1 MQGDT
6 RCVSIRQQ
14 IEKAVETL
22 YYVGA
27 IEENEID
34 NHYLNVYSMTA
45 VLFQKAADYSL
56 HGSCSDSTT
65 REQRKKARNYTRFIG
80 CRVANRRWEKSQFII
95 YNSELS
101 DMNKARRKK
110 LGEIID
116 QLEYLREDLDA
127 VASEER
133 EAYDNLPESLQES
146 DRGCDMEKAAG
157 ELDDICSE
165 MEDLKDR
172 IQSVYDEY

>member
-1 MQGDT
+1 
-6 RCVSIRQQ
+6 
-14 IEKAVETL
+14 
-22 YYVGA
+22 
-27 IEENEID
+27 
-34 NHYLNVYSMTA
+34 
-45 VLFQKAADYSL
+45 
-56 HGSCSDSTT
+56 
-65 REQRKKARNYTRFIG
+65 
-80 CRVANRRWEKSQFII
+80 
-95 YNSELS
+95 
-101 DMNKARRKK
+101 MNKARRKK

-146 DRGCDMEKAAG
+146 DRGCAMEEAAD

-165 MEDLKDR
+165 MVELKDR

>member
-1 MQGDT
+1 M
-6 RCVSIRQQ
+6 R
-14 IEKAVETL
+14 
-22 YYVGA
+22 
-27 IEENEID
+27 EI
-34 NHYLNVYSMTA
+34 
-45 VLFQKAADYSL
+45 
-56 HGSCSDSTT
+56 
-65 REQRKKARNYTRFIG
+65 
-80 CRVANRRWEKSQFII
+80 II

-146 DRGCDMEKAAG
+146 DRGCAMEEAAD
-157 ELDDICSE
+157 ELDEIS
-165 MEDLKDR
+165 MELDCLKDR
-172 IQSVYDEY
+172 VQSVYDEY

>member
-1 MQGDT
+1 
-6 RCVSIRQQ
+6 
-14 IEKAVETL
+14 
-22 YYVGA
+22 
-27 IEENEID
+27 
-34 NHYLNVYSMTA
+34 
-45 VLFQKAADYSL
+45 
-56 HGSCSDSTT
+56 
-65 REQRKKARNYTRFIG
+65 
-80 CRVANRRWEKSQFII
+80 
-95 YNSELS
+95 
-101 DMNKARRKK
+101 MNKARRKR

-146 DRGCDMEKAAG
+146 DRGCAMEEAAD

-165 MEDLKDR
+165 LEELKDR

>member
-1 MQGDT
+1 
-6 RCVSIRQQ
+6 
-14 IEKAVETL
+14 
-22 YYVGA
+22 
-27 IEENEID
+27 
-34 NHYLNVYSMTA
+34 
-45 VLFQKAADYSL
+45 
-56 HGSCSDSTT
+56 
-65 REQRKKARNYTRFIG
+65 
-80 CRVANRRWEKSQFII
+80 
-95 YNSELS
+95 
-101 DMNKARRKK
+101 MNKARRKK

-146 DRGCDMEKAAG
+146 DRGCAMEEAAD

-165 MEDLKDR
+165 LEELKDR

>member
-1 MQGDT
+1 
-6 RCVSIRQQ
+6 
-14 IEKAVETL
+14 
-22 YYVGA
+22 
-27 IEENEID
+27 
-34 NHYLNVYSMTA
+34 
-45 VLFQKAADYSL
+45 
-56 HGSCSDSTT
+56 
-65 REQRKKARNYTRFIG
+65 
-80 CRVANRRWEKSQFII
+80 
-95 YNSELS
+95 
-101 DMNKARRKK
+101 MNKARRKK

-146 DRGCDMEKAAG
+146 DCGCAMEEAAD

-165 MEDLKDR
+165 MEELKDR